1 MLATIEIE
9 LEHWAAVLLTSMD
22 VLIYNT
28 LVAALDTGKATS
40 YGKKTNRVIFVCTGC
55 ARSRAAILCST
66 VFLPSASGQGASST
80 PEHGF

>member
-1 MLATIEIE
+1 MLQ
-9 LEHWAAVLLTSMD
+9 TSIG

-40 YGKKTNRVIFVCTGC
+40 YGKKTNRVIFMCTGC

-66 VFLPSASGQGASST
+66 VFLASASGQGGSGT
-80 PEHGF
+80 H